1 MVNVEV
7 NDRVYVNVAVKLKVG
22 VDVEVLVES
31 SRDGWMLLFYTS

>member
-7 NDRVYVNVAVKLKVG
+7 NDRVYVNVAVKLEVG

-31 SRDGWMLLFYTS
+31 AGCSLFYTP